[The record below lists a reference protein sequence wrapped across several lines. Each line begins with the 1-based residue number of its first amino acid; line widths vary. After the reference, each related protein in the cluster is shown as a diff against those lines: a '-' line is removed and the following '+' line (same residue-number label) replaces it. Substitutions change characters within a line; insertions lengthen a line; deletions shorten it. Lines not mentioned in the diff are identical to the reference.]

1 MYATF
6 NRGNQVKKK
15 TKESRKYKKDRPLKT

>member
-1 MYATF
+1 MYATLI
-6 NRGNQVKKK
+6 RGNQVKTK